1 MDMDLTLRIA
11 GIEEDSIVDGPG
23 LRMTVFTQ
31 GCLRHCK
38 GCHNP
43 QTHALAQ
50 GTLTTARDL
59 LAQFCS
65 NPLLSGITFSG
76 GEPFLQPEP
85 LLWLAREVHRLG
97 KNVMS
102 FSGYTLEELLEQ
114 GLVKPAI
121 TDLVNELDYLVD
133 GPYVEELRNLELEY
147 RGSSNQRYL
156 SKDEIQRL
164 VRLWQ
169 EKH

>member
-1 MDMDLTLRIA
+1 MDLTLRIA

-31 GCLRHCK
+31 GCLRNCK

-43 QTHALAQ
+43 QTHALDK
-50 GTLTTARDL
+50 GTLTSAKDL
-59 LAQFCS
+59 LCQFCS
-65 NPLLSGITFSG
+65 DPLLSGITFSG

-85 LLWLAREVHRLG
+85 LLWLAKEVHRLG
-97 KNVMS
+97 KNVMA
-102 FSGYTLEELLEQ
+102 FSGYTLEELLDQ
-114 GLVKPAI
+114 GLAKPAI
-121 TDLVNELDYLVD
+121 TDLVSEVDYLVD
-133 GPYVEELRNLELEY
+133 GPYIEELRNLELEY

-156 SKDEIQRL
+156 SREEIAKL
-164 VRLWQ
+164 IRLWK

>member
-1 MDMDLTLRIA
+1 MDLTLRIA

-23 LRMTVFTQ
+23 LRMTVFAQ
-31 GCLRHCK
+31 GCLRNCK

-43 QTHALAQ
+43 QTHALDQ
-50 GTLTTARDL
+50 GTLTSAKDL
-59 LAQFCS
+59 LTQFCS
-65 NPLLSGITFSG
+65 DPLLSGITFSG

-85 LLWLAREVHRLG
+85 LLWLAKEVHRLG
-97 KNVMS
+97 KNVMA
-102 FSGYTLEELLEQ
+102 FSGYTLEELLDQ
-114 GLVKPAI
+114 GLERPAV
-121 TDLVNELDYLVD
+121 TDLVNEVDYLVD
-133 GPYVEELRNLELEY
+133 GPYIEELRNLELEY

-156 SKDEIQRL
+156 SRDEIQRL

>member
-1 MDMDLTLRIA
+1 MDLTLRIA

-31 GCLRHCK
+31 GCLLHCK

-43 QTHALAQ
+43 QTHALDQ
-50 GTLTTARDL
+50 GTLTTAEDL

-65 NPLLSGITFSG
+65 DPLLSGITFSG

-102 FSGYTLEELLEQ
+102 FSGYTLEELMAKGLER
-114 GLVKPAI
+114 PAI

-156 SKDEIQRL
+156 SRDEIQRL

>member
-1 MDMDLTLRIA
+1 MDLTLRIA

-23 LRMTVFTQ
+23 LRMTVFAQ
-31 GCLRHCK
+31 GCLRNCK

-43 QTHALAQ
+43 QTHALDQ
-50 GTLTTARDL
+50 GTLIPAKDL
-59 LAQFCS
+59 LTQFCS
-65 NPLLSGITFSG
+65 DPLLSGITFSG

-97 KNVMS
+97 KNVMA
-102 FSGYTLEELLEQ
+102 FSGYTLEELLDQ
-114 GLVKPAI
+114 GLERPAV
-121 TDLVNELDYLVD
+121 TDLVNEVDYLVD
-133 GPYVEELRNLELEY
+133 GPYIEELRNLELEY

-156 SKDEIQRL
+156 NKEEIAKL

-169 EKH
+169 ERH

>member
-1 MDMDLTLRIA
+1 MDLTLRIA

-31 GCLRHCK
+31 GCLRNCK

-43 QTHALAQ
+43 QTHALDK
-50 GTLTTARDL
+50 GTLVPVADL
-59 LAQFCS
+59 LAQFKD

-85 LLWLAREVHRLG
+85 LLWLARQVHSLG
-97 KNVMS
+97 KTVMA
-102 FSGYTLEELLEQ
+102 FSGYTLEELLER
-114 GLVKPAI
+114 GLS
-121 TDLVNELDYLVD
+121 DLHVSDLINELDYLVD

-156 SKDEIQRL
+156 QKDEIAGMI
-164 VRLWQ
+164 RLWK